1 MDQVIQQYLDWDSAR
16 PYLGDLA
23 RGFWVT
29 IQIALLAE
37 VIALAL
43 GLFLAVLRRAGWVR
57 FLAIA
62 YINFFRA
69 VPALLVLI
77 IMYVSFPFL
86 PIPVV
91 EDLTGFQIG
100 FIGLGLVYAA
110 YIAEVYRAGIESV
123 DRGQTEAA
131 RSLGM
136 SNGQTMRLV
145 IVPQAV
151 RRVLP
156 PLMNDFIALTKD
168 VALVS
173 VIAVQDVV
181 GVARDAQAVTFNSTT
196 LTVAVVFYLVFTLPL
211 IWILDRD
218 HRPRAAPRRARRDRR
233 AVSSIRAVGLVKRYG
248 DHTVLRGVDLNVA
261 QGEVVCVIGPS
272 GSGKSTLLRCL
283 NLLERPTEGKVF
295 LGDDEITAPGASVD
309 RMRSRLGMV
318 FQSFNLFPHR
328 TVLDNLTMAP
338 VSVRGVGQEEARA
351 RARDAARP
359 RGPRRQG
366 RRAPGAPVRGPAAAG
381 RDRPRPGHGPR
392 GDALR
397 RGHERPRPG
406 AGHRRARR
414 DARARRGR
422 HDDDRRDP
430 RDGVRARGVRPPAVH
445 GRGGDRGGGPP
456 RGGARG
462 PEGGAHEALPVQS
475 PGRLGGEGEQ
485 VLQRGRL
492 EA

>member
-1 MDQVIQQYLDWDSAR
+1 MDEVIQQYFDWDAAR

-37 VIALAL
+37 LIALVL
-43 GLFLAVLRRAGWVR
+43 GLVLAVLRRAGWVR

-86 PIPVV
+86 PIPVI

-136 SNGQTMRLV
+136 SNPQTMRLV
-145 IVPQAV
+145 VVPQAV

-211 IWILDRD
+211 IWILDRIIARE
-218 HRPRAAPRRARRDRR
+218 HR
-233 AVSSIRAVGLVKRYG
+233 
-248 DHTVLRGVDLNVA
+248 
-261 QGEVVCVIGPS
+261 
-272 GSGKSTLLRCL
+272 
-283 NLLERPTEGKVF
+283 
-295 LGDDEITAPGASVD
+295 
-309 RMRSRLGMV
+309 RLG
-318 FQSFNLFPHR
+318 R
-328 TVLDNLTMAP
+328 GEI
-338 VSVRGVGQEEARA
+338 VS
-351 RARDAARP
+351 P
-359 RGPRRQG
+359 
-366 RRAPGAPVRGPAAAG
+366 
-381 RDRPRPGHGPR
+381 
-392 GDALR
+392 
-397 RGHERPRPG
+397 
-406 AGHRRARR
+406 
-414 DARARRGR
+414 
-422 HDDDRRDP
+422 
-430 RDGVRARGVRPPAVH
+430 
-445 GRGGDRGGGPP
+445 
-456 RGGARG
+456 
-462 PEGGAHEALPVQS
+462 
-475 PGRLGGEGEQ
+475 
-485 VLQRGRL
+485 
-492 EA
+492 

>member
-1 MDQVIQQYLDWDSAR
+1 VDEVIQQYFDWDAAR

-37 VIALAL
+37 LIALAL
-43 GLFLAVLRRAGWVR
+43 GLVLAVLRRAGWVR

-77 IMYVSFPFL
+77 VMYVSFPFL
-86 PIPVV
+86 PIPVI

-136 SNGQTMRLV
+136 SHRQTMRLV

-211 IWILDRD
+211 IWILDRII
-218 HRPRAAPRRARRDRR
+218 AREQR
-233 AVSSIRAVGLVKRYG
+233 
-248 DHTVLRGVDLNVA
+248 
-261 QGEVVCVIGPS
+261 
-272 GSGKSTLLRCL
+272 
-283 NLLERPTEGKVF
+283 
-295 LGDDEITAPGASVD
+295 
-309 RMRSRLGMV
+309 RLG
-318 FQSFNLFPHR
+318 R
-328 TVLDNLTMAP
+328 GEI
-338 VSVRGVGQEEARA
+338 VS
-351 RARDAARP
+351 P
-359 RGPRRQG
+359 
-366 RRAPGAPVRGPAAAG
+366 
-381 RDRPRPGHGPR
+381 
-392 GDALR
+392 
-397 RGHERPRPG
+397 
-406 AGHRRARR
+406 
-414 DARARRGR
+414 
-422 HDDDRRDP
+422 
-430 RDGVRARGVRPPAVH
+430 
-445 GRGGDRGGGPP
+445 
-456 RGGARG
+456 
-462 PEGGAHEALPVQS
+462 
-475 PGRLGGEGEQ
+475 
-485 VLQRGRL
+485 
-492 EA
+492 

>member
-1 MDQVIQQYLDWDSAR
+1 MDEVIQQYFDWDAAR

-37 VIALAL
+37 LIALAL
-43 GLFLAVLRRAGWVR
+43 GLVLAVLRRAGWVR

-77 IMYVSFPFL
+77 VMYVSFPFL
-86 PIPVV
+86 PIPVI

-123 DRGQTEAA
+123 ERGQTEAA

-136 SNGQTMRLV
+136 SHRQTMRLV

-211 IWILDRD
+211 IWILDRII
-218 HRPRAAPRRARRDRR
+218 AREQR
-233 AVSSIRAVGLVKRYG
+233 
-248 DHTVLRGVDLNVA
+248 
-261 QGEVVCVIGPS
+261 
-272 GSGKSTLLRCL
+272 
-283 NLLERPTEGKVF
+283 
-295 LGDDEITAPGASVD
+295 
-309 RMRSRLGMV
+309 RLG
-318 FQSFNLFPHR
+318 R
-328 TVLDNLTMAP
+328 GEI
-338 VSVRGVGQEEARA
+338 VS
-351 RARDAARP
+351 P
-359 RGPRRQG
+359 
-366 RRAPGAPVRGPAAAG
+366 
-381 RDRPRPGHGPR
+381 
-392 GDALR
+392 
-397 RGHERPRPG
+397 
-406 AGHRRARR
+406 
-414 DARARRGR
+414 
-422 HDDDRRDP
+422 
-430 RDGVRARGVRPPAVH
+430 
-445 GRGGDRGGGPP
+445 
-456 RGGARG
+456 
-462 PEGGAHEALPVQS
+462 
-475 PGRLGGEGEQ
+475 
-485 VLQRGRL
+485 
-492 EA
+492 

>member
-1 MDQVIQQYLDWDSAR
+1 VDEVIQQYFDWDAAR

-37 VIALAL
+37 LIAL
-43 GLFLAVLRRAGWVR
+43 GLGLVLAVLRRAGWVR

-77 IMYVSFPFL
+77 IMYVSFPFI
-86 PIPVV
+86 PIPVI

-136 SNGQTMRLV
+136 SHPQTMRLV

-211 IWILDRD
+211 IWILDRIIARE
-218 HRPRAAPRRARRDRR
+218 HR
-233 AVSSIRAVGLVKRYG
+233 
-248 DHTVLRGVDLNVA
+248 
-261 QGEVVCVIGPS
+261 
-272 GSGKSTLLRCL
+272 
-283 NLLERPTEGKVF
+283 
-295 LGDDEITAPGASVD
+295 
-309 RMRSRLGMV
+309 RLG
-318 FQSFNLFPHR
+318 R
-328 TVLDNLTMAP
+328 GEI
-338 VSVRGVGQEEARA
+338 VS
-351 RARDAARP
+351 P
-359 RGPRRQG
+359 
-366 RRAPGAPVRGPAAAG
+366 
-381 RDRPRPGHGPR
+381 
-392 GDALR
+392 
-397 RGHERPRPG
+397 
-406 AGHRRARR
+406 
-414 DARARRGR
+414 
-422 HDDDRRDP
+422 
-430 RDGVRARGVRPPAVH
+430 
-445 GRGGDRGGGPP
+445 
-456 RGGARG
+456 
-462 PEGGAHEALPVQS
+462 
-475 PGRLGGEGEQ
+475 
-485 VLQRGRL
+485 
-492 EA
+492 

>member
-1 MDQVIQQYLDWDSAR
+1 VDQVVQQYLDWDSAR

-211 IWILDRD
+211 IWILDRIIA
-218 HRPRAAPRRARRDRR
+218 REQRR
-233 AVSSIRAVGLVKRYG
+233 V
-248 DHTVLRGVDLNVA
+248 
-261 QGEVVCVIGPS
+261 
-272 GSGKSTLLRCL
+272 
-283 NLLERPTEGKVF
+283 
-295 LGDDEITAPGASVD
+295 
-309 RMRSRLGMV
+309 
-318 FQSFNLFPHR
+318 
-328 TVLDNLTMAP
+328 
-338 VSVRGVGQEEARA
+338 
-351 RARDAARP
+351 
-359 RGPRRQG
+359 
-366 RRAPGAPVRGPAAAG
+366 
-381 RDRPRPGHGPR
+381 
-392 GDALR
+392 
-397 RGHERPRPG
+397 
-406 AGHRRARR
+406 
-414 DARARRGR
+414 
-422 HDDDRRDP
+422 
-430 RDGVRARGVRPPAVH
+430 
-445 GRGGDRGGGPP
+445 GRGEIVAP
-456 RGGARG
+456 
-462 PEGGAHEALPVQS
+462 
-475 PGRLGGEGEQ
+475 
-485 VLQRGRL
+485 
-492 EA
+492 

>member
-1 MDQVIQQYLDWDSAR
+1 VDEVIQQYFDWDAAR
-16 PYLGDLA
+16 PYLGDLG

-37 VIALAL
+37 LIALAL
-43 GLFLAVLRRAGWVR
+43 GLVLAVLRRAGWVR

-86 PIPVV
+86 PIPVI

-136 SNGQTMRLV
+136 SHPQTMRLV

-211 IWILDRD
+211 IWILDRII
-218 HRPRAAPRRARRDRR
+218 AREQR
-233 AVSSIRAVGLVKRYG
+233 
-248 DHTVLRGVDLNVA
+248 
-261 QGEVVCVIGPS
+261 
-272 GSGKSTLLRCL
+272 
-283 NLLERPTEGKVF
+283 
-295 LGDDEITAPGASVD
+295 
-309 RMRSRLGMV
+309 RLGRGEIV
-318 FQSFNLFPHR
+318 
-328 TVLDNLTMAP
+328 AP
-338 VSVRGVGQEEARA
+338 
-351 RARDAARP
+351 
-359 RGPRRQG
+359 
-366 RRAPGAPVRGPAAAG
+366 
-381 RDRPRPGHGPR
+381 
-392 GDALR
+392 
-397 RGHERPRPG
+397 
-406 AGHRRARR
+406 
-414 DARARRGR
+414 
-422 HDDDRRDP
+422 
-430 RDGVRARGVRPPAVH
+430 
-445 GRGGDRGGGPP
+445 
-456 RGGARG
+456 
-462 PEGGAHEALPVQS
+462 
-475 PGRLGGEGEQ
+475 
-485 VLQRGRL
+485 
-492 EA
+492 

>member
-1 MDQVIQQYLDWDSAR
+1 MDEVIRQYFDWDAAR

-37 VIALAL
+37 LIALAL
-43 GLFLAVLRRAGWVR
+43 GLVLAVLRRAGWVR

-86 PIPVV
+86 PIPVI

-136 SNGQTMRLV
+136 SHPQTMRLV

-211 IWILDRD
+211 IWILDRIIARE
-218 HRPRAAPRRARRDRR
+218 HR
-233 AVSSIRAVGLVKRYG
+233 
-248 DHTVLRGVDLNVA
+248 
-261 QGEVVCVIGPS
+261 
-272 GSGKSTLLRCL
+272 
-283 NLLERPTEGKVF
+283 
-295 LGDDEITAPGASVD
+295 
-309 RMRSRLGMV
+309 RLG
-318 FQSFNLFPHR
+318 R
-328 TVLDNLTMAP
+328 GEI
-338 VSVRGVGQEEARA
+338 VS
-351 RARDAARP
+351 P
-359 RGPRRQG
+359 
-366 RRAPGAPVRGPAAAG
+366 
-381 RDRPRPGHGPR
+381 
-392 GDALR
+392 
-397 RGHERPRPG
+397 
-406 AGHRRARR
+406 
-414 DARARRGR
+414 
-422 HDDDRRDP
+422 
-430 RDGVRARGVRPPAVH
+430 
-445 GRGGDRGGGPP
+445 
-456 RGGARG
+456 
-462 PEGGAHEALPVQS
+462 
-475 PGRLGGEGEQ
+475 
-485 VLQRGRL
+485 
-492 EA
+492 

>member
-1 MDQVIQQYLDWDSAR
+1 MDQVVQQYLDWDSAR

-86 PIPVV
+86 PIPVL

-211 IWILDRD
+211 IWILDRIIA
-218 HRPRAAPRRARRDRR
+218 REQRR
-233 AVSSIRAVGLVKRYG
+233 V
-248 DHTVLRGVDLNVA
+248 
-261 QGEVVCVIGPS
+261 
-272 GSGKSTLLRCL
+272 
-283 NLLERPTEGKVF
+283 
-295 LGDDEITAPGASVD
+295 
-309 RMRSRLGMV
+309 
-318 FQSFNLFPHR
+318 
-328 TVLDNLTMAP
+328 
-338 VSVRGVGQEEARA
+338 
-351 RARDAARP
+351 
-359 RGPRRQG
+359 
-366 RRAPGAPVRGPAAAG
+366 
-381 RDRPRPGHGPR
+381 
-392 GDALR
+392 
-397 RGHERPRPG
+397 
-406 AGHRRARR
+406 
-414 DARARRGR
+414 
-422 HDDDRRDP
+422 
-430 RDGVRARGVRPPAVH
+430 
-445 GRGGDRGGGPP
+445 GRGEIVAP
-456 RGGARG
+456 
-462 PEGGAHEALPVQS
+462 
-475 PGRLGGEGEQ
+475 
-485 VLQRGRL
+485 
-492 EA
+492 

>member
-1 MDQVIQQYLDWDSAR
+1 VDEVIQQYFDWDAAR
-16 PYLGDLA
+16 PYLGDLG

-37 VIALAL
+37 LIALAL
-43 GLFLAVLRRAGWVR
+43 GLVLAVLRRSGWVR

-86 PIPVV
+86 PIPVI

-136 SNGQTMRLV
+136 SHPQTMRLV

-211 IWILDRD
+211 IWILDRII
-218 HRPRAAPRRARRDRR
+218 AREQR
-233 AVSSIRAVGLVKRYG
+233 
-248 DHTVLRGVDLNVA
+248 
-261 QGEVVCVIGPS
+261 
-272 GSGKSTLLRCL
+272 
-283 NLLERPTEGKVF
+283 
-295 LGDDEITAPGASVD
+295 
-309 RMRSRLGMV
+309 RLGRGEIV
-318 FQSFNLFPHR
+318 
-328 TVLDNLTMAP
+328 AP
-338 VSVRGVGQEEARA
+338 
-351 RARDAARP
+351 
-359 RGPRRQG
+359 
-366 RRAPGAPVRGPAAAG
+366 
-381 RDRPRPGHGPR
+381 
-392 GDALR
+392 
-397 RGHERPRPG
+397 
-406 AGHRRARR
+406 
-414 DARARRGR
+414 
-422 HDDDRRDP
+422 
-430 RDGVRARGVRPPAVH
+430 
-445 GRGGDRGGGPP
+445 
-456 RGGARG
+456 
-462 PEGGAHEALPVQS
+462 
-475 PGRLGGEGEQ
+475 
-485 VLQRGRL
+485 
-492 EA
+492 

>member
-1 MDQVIQQYLDWDSAR
+1 MDEVIQQYFDWDAAR

-37 VIALAL
+37 LIALAL
-43 GLFLAVLRRAGWVR
+43 GLVLAVLRRAGWVR

-86 PIPVV
+86 PIPVI

-145 IVPQAV
+145 VVPQAV

-211 IWILDRD
+211 IWILDRIIARE
-218 HRPRAAPRRARRDRR
+218 HR
-233 AVSSIRAVGLVKRYG
+233 
-248 DHTVLRGVDLNVA
+248 
-261 QGEVVCVIGPS
+261 
-272 GSGKSTLLRCL
+272 
-283 NLLERPTEGKVF
+283 
-295 LGDDEITAPGASVD
+295 
-309 RMRSRLGMV
+309 RLG
-318 FQSFNLFPHR
+318 
-328 TVLDNLTMAP
+328 
-338 VSVRGVGQEEARA
+338 RGEII
-351 RARDAARP
+351 
-359 RGPRRQG
+359 
-366 RRAPGAPVRGPAAAG
+366 
-381 RDRPRPGHGPR
+381 
-392 GDALR
+392 
-397 RGHERPRPG
+397 
-406 AGHRRARR
+406 
-414 DARARRGR
+414 
-422 HDDDRRDP
+422 
-430 RDGVRARGVRPPAVH
+430 
-445 GRGGDRGGGPP
+445 
-456 RGGARG
+456 
-462 PEGGAHEALPVQS
+462 S
-475 PGRLGGEGEQ
+475 P
-485 VLQRGRL
+485 
-492 EA
+492 